1 MHCMFTLRAMYY
13 THFTLCNL
21 VTVTIHLLFSLKKCE
36 DADGTD
42 GQRIRR
48 KKQQQ
53 LIVALD
59 GKMK

>member
-1 MHCMFTLRAMYY
+1 MFTLRAIYY
-13 THFTLCNL
+13 THLILRNL
-21 VTVTIHLLFSLKKCE
+21 VTVTIHFTVFSE
-36 DADGTD
+36 EMQDADGTD

-59 GKMK
+59 SKMN